1 MSSKDIFNLFDQ
13 GEELDIENLI
23 QIAFAR
29 YKTEKRSHALY
40 NSFDFIP
47 QNLIK
52 LYYSTDSNHSDFKDI
67 ISNFK
72 KKYIEQESKLEGV
85 HSIEEIE
92 GLGVV
97 YDYIRSDEWQNCPNI
112 YIILLINSKL
122 FSLTPYPP
130 AGGNIRNTDCY
141 IKDSNVNTCPFN
153 QISIEISKLYSNFE
167 ILKNMGLE
175 LSYHNTIENE
185 DKIIEYINE
194 CLKLKCRLIEIHP
207 FTDGNGRTMRAL
219 TNLLFKLAGLP
230 PIYVKASERKKYLS
244 AMNKAIIDKNYMDI
258 NKFYYYKI
266 CDSIL
271 ELDVNKRIQ
280 KGLKTRI
287 RKKEKNI
294 NI

>member
-1 MSSKDIFNLFDQ
+1 MSSRDLLDLFMLEGDY
-13 GEELDIENLI
+13 EIDIETII
-23 QIAFAR
+23 QIAFER
-29 YKTEKRSHALY
+29 YKTSKKNRSLY

-52 LYYSTDSNHSDFKDI
+52 LYYSIDANHSDFKDI
-67 ISNFK
+67 MANFK

-153 QISIEISKLYSNFE
+153 QISIEISNF
-167 ILKNMGLE
+167 IFRMIC
-175 LSYHNTIENE
+175 YH
-185 DKIIEYINE
+185 
-194 CLKLKCRLIEIHP
+194 
-207 FTDGNGRTMRAL
+207 
-219 TNLLFKLAGLP
+219 
-230 PIYVKASERKKYLS
+230 
-244 AMNKAIIDKNYMDI
+244 
-258 NKFYYYKI
+258 KF
-266 CDSIL
+266 
-271 ELDVNKRIQ
+271 
-280 KGLKTRI
+280 
-287 RKKEKNI
+287 
-294 NI
+294 